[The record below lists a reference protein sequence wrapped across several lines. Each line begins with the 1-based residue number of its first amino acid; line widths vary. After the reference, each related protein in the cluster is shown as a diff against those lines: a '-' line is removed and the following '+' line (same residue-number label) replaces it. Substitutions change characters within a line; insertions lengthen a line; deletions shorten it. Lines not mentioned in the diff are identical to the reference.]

1 MSFSFTPVAALPWPA
16 LIVATLLGAA
26 PAKPAARFEGKD
38 TLLRPE
44 GYREWV
50 FVGSSLG
57 LRYEEGKKQPERLEY
72 KNVYIDPAAYRAYQE
87 TGAFPQGTVLVLET
101 AAGEEKKEPG
111 LRGSFQKEFTGLSAA
126 VKDRDRFP
134 DGWAYF
140 SFSDAPGKTKDKA
153 RPAKKSACYDCH
165 REKGAEDNVF
175 TQFYP
180 VLTAA
185 RARADEPSWE
195 GMAVV
200 LTRPGVRL
208 EAPDGENVAPR
219 TAGLAKDMQFV
230 VRKVEGGRLR
240 VESRRQVGW
249 IAKKD
254 AVLLSQAVAHFTAR
268 LAKDSKDS
276 HAYAARGQAYLANNE
291 PDQAL
296 ADFNEAIRLDP
307 KATLAYYHR
316 ANLAY
321 GKGQYDRALEDYNVV
336 IRDDPALD
344 WAYHV
349 RGWIYYRRKDYPRAL
364 ADFEAAIRLVP
375 TESVFYRDRGNVA
388 LAGKDYDKALA
399 DYDKAIALNP
409 SYVVPWHLRG
419 VTWQAKKEY
428 AKALA
433 DYEKAAQL
441 AGKEPYASTYHTA
454 VALLRAG
461 CPEATIRDGGKAL
474 AAAQK
479 AHALAQGPAEM
490 AALAA
495 AHAELGQFDQ
505 AVEWQEKAIAAAPAA
520 AKEPYRE
527 RLKKY
532 QDRQPYRLE

>member
-1 MSFSFTPVAALPWPA
+1 MSFSCPPVVVLSLP
-16 LIVATLLGAA
+16 VFLGAA
-26 PAKPAARFEGKD
+26 MFGAPPAESAARFEGKD

-57 LRYEEGKKQPERLEY
+57 LRYEEGQKRPERLEY
-72 KNVYIDPAAYRAYQE
+72 KNVYIDPAAYRAYRE

-126 VKDRDRFP
+126 VKDKDRFP

-140 SFSDAPGKTKDKA
+140 SFSDGPGKTKDKA
-153 RPAKKSACYDCH
+153 RPAKKAACYDCH

-180 VLTAA
+180 VLKAA
-185 RARADEPSWE
+185 RAGAEEPSWE
-195 GMAVV
+195 GKAVL
-200 LTRPGVRL
+200 LTRPGVKL
-208 EAPDGENVAPR
+208 EVAEGEKIAPR
-219 TAGLAKDMQFV
+219 TAGVTRDMSFV
-230 VRKVEGGRLR
+230 VRKDEGGRLR

-249 IAKKD
+249 IARGD
-254 AVLLSQAVAHFTAR
+254 AVLFSQAVGYFTAR
-268 LAKDSKDS
+268 LAKDPKDS
-276 HAYAARGQAYLANNE
+276 HAFTARGQAHAANNE
-291 PDQAL
+291 PDKAL
-296 ADFNEAIRLDP
+296 ADFDEAIRLDP
-307 KATLAYYHR
+307 RATLAYYHR

-321 GKGQYDRALEDYNVV
+321 GKGQYDQALEDYNVV
-336 IRDDPALD
+336 IRDDPAFD
-344 WAYHV
+344 RAYHV

-364 ADFEAAIRLVP
+364 ADYETAIKLVP
-375 TESVFYRDRGNVA
+375 TESVFHRDRGNVA
-388 LAGKDYDKALA
+388 LARKEYDKALA
-399 DYDKAIALNP
+399 DYDRSIQLDP

-428 AKALA
+428 NRALA

-441 AGKEPYASTYHTA
+441 AGNESYASTYHTA
-454 VALLRAG
+454 LAMLRAG
-461 CPEATIRDGGKAL
+461 CPDDKVRDGAKAL
-474 AAAQK
+474 EAARK
-479 AHALAQGPAEM
+479 AHALAKGPAEM

-495 AHAELGQFDQ
+495 AHAELGQFDK
-505 AVEWQEKAIAAAPAA
+505 AVAWQEKALAAAPEG

-532 QDRQPYRLE
+532 QDRKPYRLE